1 MWSLLAFKCHTIYT
15 AEEQQESCCAL
26 NFMHKTHKPIVT
38 NVDFEK
44 FDNLTVYYLYEILQF
59 MKRLLRLQIAQI
71 SEIKRYSITIFI
83 FINHLTAM
91 NIAYSITSDFIT
103 FFHFSYLW
111 KNRCEVL
118 EWAIF
123 GSFIVIFHYWYQ
135 KDLTSITDSF
145 FVCTIQSI
153 TKQRFSIIAGDC
165 TFSKKGTHISILL
178 EIQDHLI

>member
-1 MWSLLAFKCHTIYT
+1 MPYRLWSLLAFKCHTIYT
-15 AEEQQESCCAL
+15 AKEQQESFCAL
-26 NFMHKTHKPIVT
+26 NFMHKTHLQIVT
-38 NVDFEK
+38 NVHFWSIRQLES
-44 FDNLTVYYLYEILQF
+44 ILF
-59 MKRLLRLQIAQI
+59 IRSIAI
-71 SEIKRYSITIFI
+71 YRHSITTFI

-91 NIAYSITSDFIT
+91 NIAYSITSDFTT
-103 FFHFSYLW
+103 FVHFSYLW

>member
-1 MWSLLAFKCHTIYT
+1 
-15 AEEQQESCCAL
+15 
-26 NFMHKTHKPIVT
+26 MHKTDLPIVT
-38 NVDFEK
+38 NIDFEK
-44 FDNLTVYYLYEILQF
+44 FDNLTVHYVYEVLQF
-59 MKRLLRLQIAQI
+59 MELFTGNIVIFLLQYL
-71 SEIKRYSITIFI
+71 SSSIIWMQWILHTSLHRILENSFI
-83 FINHLTAM
+83 FLIYERN
-91 NIAYSITSDFIT
+91 
-103 FFHFSYLW
+103 W
-111 KNRCEVL
+111 CEVL